1 MILAYLAAGPEH
13 GYALAERL
21 TVDEWMPARSS
32 GRISVSGGDGTP
44 GADQARGNRVRQR
57 TGQAFVPLTP
67 AGKVCLGKWIDTL
80 GGYQRGIGRLVA
92 MLREANSAIQA

>member
-1 MILAYLAAGPEH
+1 MERQGLIKHVVTASASGP
-13 GYALAERL
+13 AKRL
-21 TVDEWMPARSS
+21 YR
-32 GRISVSGGDGTP
+32 
-44 GADQARGNRVRQR
+44 
-57 TGQAFVPLTP
+57 LTP